1 MRRLDAREIAMPK
14 KLLPQADVDRLHAEI
29 LEGKKTYLALAKEYG
44 VSVSQVSRRAIS
56 LGVRK
61 LTDSSVVPWRQIKCL
76 YDDGISCNEIA
87 RKTGIGSHTIA
98 RHLRAYGY
106 KLRTKNDYLKFS
118 RVTITHLRDVV
129 GLSWPH
135 MSRKLGI
142 DATSL
147 RKTYTRW
154 KIKNNQTPRRRLK

>member
-1 MRRLDAREIAMPK
+1 MPK
-14 KLLPQADVDRLHAEI
+14 KLLPQADVARLHAEI
-29 LEGKKTYLALAKEYG
+29 VEGKKTYRSLAAEYG
-44 VSVSQVSRRAIS
+44 ISVSQVSRRAIS
-56 LGVRK
+56 LGIRK

-76 YDDGISCNEIA
+76 YDDGLSCHEISQ
-87 RKTGIGSHTIA
+87 KTGIGSKTIA

-118 RVTITHLRDVV
+118 RVTITRLRDVV
-129 GLSWPH
+129 GLSWPQ

-147 RKTYTRW
+147 RRTYTRW